1 MKYSWIKDNITSVI
15 GCLIILQA
23 TVIDILVLLR
33 QVKTTETNT
42 TIILQNSNA
51 MAMLVLGYY
60 FVSSK
65 GKPEPKNDVKVE
77 GDLNIKQGINEQTE
91 TKS

>member
-1 MKYSWIKDNITSVI
+1 MKPWVKENITITAII
-15 GCLIILQA
+15 GALIILQA
-23 TVIDILVLLR
+23 GVIDILVLMR
-33 QVKTTETNT
+33 SVRTTETNT

-65 GKPEPKNDVKVE
+65 QRKDDKTTSIENVENIDIKNEK
-77 GDLNIKQGINEQTE
+77 IPR
-91 TKS
+91 